1 MIIINH
7 FFKASLWK
15 MHGPGNSEEGEA
27 LASSCEEE
35 KKKKKN
41 LKLSKC

>member
-27 LASSCEEE
+27 LASSREEE
-35 KKKKKN
+35 KKKKKI
-41 LKLSKC
+41 